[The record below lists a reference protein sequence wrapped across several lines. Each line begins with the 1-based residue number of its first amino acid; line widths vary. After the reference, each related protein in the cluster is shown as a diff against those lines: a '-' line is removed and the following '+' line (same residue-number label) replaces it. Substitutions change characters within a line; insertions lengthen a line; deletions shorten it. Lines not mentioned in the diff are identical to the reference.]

1 MIQIKPAG
9 QTTTGLQDRGR
20 RWGTN
25 SGRSFIADGIVLLLP
40 PDSALAQ
47 SVKMW
52 RRTLADGATRKQIG
66 AAGPLGACI
75 LLVAAAL
82 MSLCSEGAA
91 SDHKQI
97 MILHSIGRE
106 FRPWNEYARAMRAEF
121 ARQSSWQ
128 LDIQEHSL
136 VAARST
142 DTHPEAQFIEYLRAL
157 YSGQP
162 PDLIIAVGAPA
173 ASFIQRYRQQMFP
186 SAPVLFTTLEARR
199 IDYSKLA
206 ATDTVV
212 AVTHRFLVLFES
224 FLRIAPDTKVIA
236 IVNGRS
242 PNESF
247 WKAEIQRELK
257 PLEGRIEIRW
267 YDELSYEEALT
278 QLGLL
283 PPRSAIFW
291 YQMVIDAAGVAH
303 EGDRALTRLYRAAN
317 APIFTHDDAFFG
329 REIVGGPM
337 HSASSG
343 SSRAVSVAMRILG
356 GEKPSDIKTPPS
368 EFASPKYDWRELQRW
383 NISEA
388 MLPAGSSVQFRVPTP
403 WERYRWQIV
412 LVATVVVLQAFLIS
426 ALLLQRRR
434 LRAAE
439 VDARQ
444 RMTELARV
452 NRYSTAGELTSSIAH
467 ELNQPLGSILTNAET
482 AELMLKSPNPDIEE
496 IKEILAD
503 IRRDDHRASEV
514 IHRLRSLLKK
524 TPFELKTVDL
534 NEIVREATEFLAGLA
549 HARDVELN
557 TVALTT
563 PLRIEG
569 DRIQLQQVI
578 LNLVINAMDAMTHL
592 PEPQRTVRTT
602 TRAVNGHAE
611 LSVLDAGTGIPADGL
626 KTIFEPFYTT
636 KAHGMGMGLSIART
650 IVEAHGGR
658 IWAENRAGGGAAFHI
673 SLPLIR

>member
-1 MIQIKPAG
+1 
-9 QTTTGLQDRGR
+9 LQLR
-20 RWGTN
+20 TN
-25 SGRSFIADGIVLLLP
+25 SARSFIAGGIVLLFP
-40 PDSALAQ
+40 VDPALAQ
-47 SVKMW
+47 SGKMW
-52 RRTLADGATRKQIG
+52 RRTLADGATRKRV
-66 AAGPLGACI
+66 GPIRPRGLCI
-75 LLVAAAL
+75 LFAAAVL
-82 MSLCSEGAA
+82 MSLCSPVTA
-91 SDHKQI
+91 SDRKQI
-97 MILHSIGRE
+97 MILHSVGRE

-121 ARQSSWQ
+121 ARQSNWR
-128 LDIQEHSL
+128 LDIQEHAL
-136 VAARST
+136 VAARSS
-142 DTHPEAQFIEYLRAL
+142 DIHPEAHFIEYLRAL

-173 ASFIQRYRQQMFP
+173 ANFIQRYRQQMFP

-206 ATDTVV
+206 STDTVV
-212 AVTHRFLVLFES
+212 AVIHRFLVLFES

-236 IVNGRS
+236 IVNGDS
-242 PNESF
+242 PNEKY
-247 WKAEIQRELK
+247 WKDEIQRELK
-257 PLEGRIEIRW
+257 PLEGRVEIRW
-267 YDELSYEEALT
+267 YDKLPYEEALT
-278 QLGLL
+278 RLGSL
-283 PPRSAIFW
+283 PPHSAIFW
-291 YQMVIDAAGVAH
+291 YQMIVDAAGVAH
-303 EGDRALTRLYRAAN
+303 EGDRALTQLYRIAN

-383 NISEA
+383 NISEGI
-388 MLPAGSSVQFRVPTP
+388 LPAGSSVYFRVPTP
-403 WERYRWQIV
+403 WERFRWQIA
-412 LVATVVVLQAFLIS
+412 LVGTVVVLQASLIS
-426 ALLLQRRR
+426 LLLLQRRR
-434 LRAAE
+434 LHAAE
-439 VDARQ
+439 VEARQ

-496 IKEILAD
+496 LKEILAD

-534 NEIVREATEFLAGLA
+534 NVIVRESTEFLAGLA
-549 HARDVELN
+549 QARDVELN

-563 PLRIEG
+563 LLLIEG

-592 PEPQRTVRTT
+592 AGPQRIVRIT
-602 TRAVNGHAE
+602 TRAVDGHAE
-611 LSVLDAGTGIPADGL
+611 LSVLDAGQGIPADGL
-626 KTIFEPFYTT
+626 KTIFEPFFTT

-658 IWAENRAGGGAAFHI
+658 IWAENRAQAGAAFHI
-673 SLPLIR
+673 SLPLVR

>member
-1 MIQIKPAG
+1 
-9 QTTTGLQDRGR
+9 
-20 RWGTN
+20 
-25 SGRSFIADGIVLLLP
+25 
-40 PDSALAQ
+40 
-47 SVKMW
+47 MW
-52 RRTLADGATRKQIG
+52 RRTLPYGATRRRID
-66 AAGPLGACI
+66 PTRLLSAC
-75 LLVAAAL
+75 LLFAAAVL
-82 MSLCSEGAA
+82 MSLCSQATA

-97 MILHSIGRE
+97 MILHSVGRE
-106 FRPWNEYARAMRAEF
+106 FRPWNEYARAMRAEL

-136 VAARST
+136 VAARWS
-142 DTHPEAQFIEYLRAL
+142 DTHPESHFIEYLRAL
-157 YSGQP
+157 YSGQA

-173 ASFIQRYRQQMFP
+173 ANFIQRYRQQMFP

-206 ATDTVV
+206 STDTVV

-224 FLRIAPDTKVIA
+224 FLRIAPETKVIA
-236 IVNGRS
+236 IVNGAS
-242 PNESF
+242 PNEKF
-247 WKAEIQRELK
+247 WKEEIQRELK
-257 PLEGRIEIRW
+257 PLEGRVEIRW
-267 YDELSYEEALT
+267 YDGIAYEEALT
-278 QLGLL
+278 QLGAL
-283 PPRSAIFW
+283 PPHSAIFW
-291 YQMVIDAAGVAH
+291 YQMIIDAGGVAH
-303 EGDRALTRLYRAAN
+303 EGDRALTQLYRVAN

-383 NISEA
+383 NISENL
-388 MLPAGSSVQFRVPTP
+388 LPAGSSVYFRVPTP
-403 WERYRWQIV
+403 WERYRWQIA
-412 LVATVVVLQAFLIS
+412 LVSTVVVLQAFLIS

-439 VDARQ
+439 VDARE

-534 NEIVREATEFLAGLA
+534 NEIVRETTEFLAGLA

-557 TVALTT
+557 TVASTM
-563 PLRIEG
+563 PLLIEG

-578 LNLVINAMDAMTHL
+578 LNLVINAIDAMTHL
-592 PEPQRTVRTT
+592 AEPQRIVRIA
-602 TRAVNGHAE
+602 TRAIDGNAE
-611 LSVLDAGTGIPADGL
+611 LSVLDAGGGIPADGL
-626 KTIFEPFYTT
+626 KTIFEPFFTT

-650 IVEAHGGR
+650 IIEAHGGR
-658 IWAENRAGGGAAFHI
+658 IWAENRAHGGAAFHI
-673 SLPLIR
+673 SLPLVR